1 MEFAN
6 ISSPRFCCLKLGLTC
21 NLNACWFSRYT
32 YFLHRS
38 KDNFSV
44 SGIVSCLSRY
54 IWRQPR
60 EAAFFAYFKATER
73 LQSQDILYL
82 ICCPAHLR
90 KAVKQELEGEGI
102 TSSCYGNSKKM
113 MIPGQDKAFV
123 FVSGGISPVDKE
135 DTDDFY
141 LR

>member
-1 MEFAN
+1 M
-6 ISSPRFCCLKLGLTC
+6 
-21 NLNACWFSRYT
+21 
-32 YFLHRS
+32 
-38 KDNFSV
+38 
-44 SGIVSCLSRY
+44 
-54 IWRQPR
+54 
-60 EAAFFAYFKATER
+60 
-73 LQSQDILYL
+73 
-82 ICCPAHLR
+82 
-90 KAVKQELEGEGI
+90 KQELEGEGI